1 MKTEALKKLLESM
14 TLAEKIGQLV
24 QWNYAAL
31 AMTDA
36 EVTGPETLQLS
47 ADAMKYFG
55 SVLNFSSADEMI
67 RLQKQYMAGQE
78 HPVPLLFMMDVIHG
92 YRTAFPIPLAQA
104 GSFDPDLVKE
114 CARAASAEAAAGGVH
129 LTFTPMVDHVRDPRW
144 GRVMESCGED
154 PYLSGIMGAAQVEG
168 FRGKDLTDKGTLAV
182 CVKHYAGYGAP
193 EGGRDYNQ
201 AELSEHVLR
210 EWYLPA
216 YKACLDAGADMIMP
230 SFNSLNG
237 LPSVANPWLMNQVLR
252 DEWRFEGA
260 VISDYNALD
269 ELITQ
274 GVAENRQHAAVQAMN
289 CGCDI
294 DMVSGCYASDLEKA
308 VREGLISEDQINTA
322 AMRVLKVKND
332 LGLFEDPFR
341 GASADPET
349 VNRLAREHR
358 PLAEKAAIAS
368 AVLLKNTGVL
378 PFDKAAKRIAVIGPF
393 ADSREIVGAWCCN
406 CDTRETVTVAEGI
419 RTLLPDAEVTVVTG
433 CSARIGD
440 TDGSMIG
447 EAAHAAE
454 NADCVILCVGE
465 EMECSGEGRSR
476 ASISLPGM
484 QAELVRRV
492 AGANPNTAVVLFGG
506 RPLDLTPVEKI
517 APAMLEMWMP
527 GTEGGTAAA
536 KLLFGDAEPCG
547 KLAMSFPKSA
557 GQLPLF
563 YARSNTGRPKQ
574 APEDEYQP
582 YCSNYMDCGNLPLY
596 SFGHGLTYTEFRYD
610 ELRSEKTE
618 LRAGEDLNV
627 TVRLTNTGK
636 RTGTETVQLYIND
649 KFSSVVT
656 PVQKLAAFGRI
667 TLAPGESSEISLTVS
682 HERMKLWNFAGQS
695 VIEPGAFEISAGYAD
710 HLLLTQTFTVS

>member
-1 MKTEALKKLLESM
+1 MKTEALKELLDSM
-14 TLAEKIGQLV
+14 SLAEKIGQLV

-36 EVTGPETLQLS
+36 EVTGPETLRLS

-67 RLQKQYMAGQE
+67 RLQKQYMSGGE

-104 GSFDPDLVKE
+104 GSFDPDLVRE
-114 CARAASAEAAAGGVH
+114 CAKAASAEAAAGGVH

-168 FRGKDLTDKGTLAV
+168 FRGKDLTDKNALAV

-230 SFNSLNG
+230 SFNALNG
-237 LPSVANPWLMNQVLR
+237 IPSVANPWLMNQVLR
-252 DEWRFEGA
+252 DEWHFNGT

-274 GVAENRQHAAVQAMN
+274 GVAENRRHAAVLAMN

-308 VREGLISEDQINTA
+308 VRDGLISEEQINTA

-332 LGLFEDPFR
+332 LGLFEDPFH

-349 VNRLAREHR
+349 VGNLVRQHR
-358 PLAEKAAIAS
+358 PLAEKAAVES
-368 AVLLKNTGVL
+368 AVLLKNNGVL
-378 PFDKAAKRIAVIGPF
+378 PFAGSVKKVAVIGPF
-393 ADSREIVGAWCCN
+393 ASSREIVGAWCCN
-406 CDTRETVTVAEGI
+406 CDTSETVTVAEGI
-419 RTLLPDAEVTVVTG
+419 RALLPDAEITAVSG

-440 TDGSMIG
+440 KDGSMIN
-447 EAAHAAE
+447 EAVRAAE

-476 ASISLPGM
+476 ASVTLPGM

-492 AGANPNTAVVLFGG
+492 TGANPVTAVVLFGG
-506 RPLDLTPVEKI
+506 RPLDLTEIDAVS
-517 APAMLEMWMP
+517 PALLEMWMP
-527 GTEGGTAAA
+527 GTEGGTAVA
-536 KLLFGDAEPCG
+536 KLLFGVAEPCG
-547 KLAMSFPKSA
+547 RLAMSFPKSV

-574 APEDEYQP
+574 VPEDEYQP

-610 ELRSEKTE
+610 ELRPEKTV

-636 RTGTETVQLYIND
+636 RTGTEIVQLYIND
-649 KFSSVVT
+649 KVSSVVT
-656 PVQKLAAFGRI
+656 PVQKLAAFAKI
-667 TLAPGESSEISLTVS
+667 SLAPGESGEVRLTVS
-682 HERMKLWNFAGQS
+682 SERMRLWNFSGQS
-695 VIEPGAFEISAGYAD
+695 VIEPGEFEIFAGYAD
-710 HLLLTQTFTVS
+710 HPLLTRTFTVI